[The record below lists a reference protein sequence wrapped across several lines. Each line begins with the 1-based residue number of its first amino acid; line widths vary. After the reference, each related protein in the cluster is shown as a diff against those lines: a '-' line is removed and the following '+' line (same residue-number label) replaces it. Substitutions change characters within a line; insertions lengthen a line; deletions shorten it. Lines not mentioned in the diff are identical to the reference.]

1 MNARPGEP
9 EHDGEV
15 PGVGAP
21 GEPGPATPGE
31 ARPATPGEA
40 AAATWVPPESP
51 DAARPAWLPPGA
63 HPGEPYG
70 PPPGHAGF
78 GTALPPPPTG
88 PYGGPHQ
95 YAASYQNPYGTPP
108 PHPNPYGAPP
118 PYAAGTGHR
127 RRMPRWAKIVLVVG
141 IGMYLASAVV
151 QMVNLLLQHG

>member
-1 MNARPGEP
+1 MNARSDEP
-9 EHDGEV
+9 EHDGEI
-15 PGVGAP
+15 PGAGAS

-31 ARPATPGEA
+31 

-63 HPGEPYG
+63 HPGESYG

-95 YAASYQNPYGTPP
+95 YAASYQDTYGTPP
-108 PHPNPYGAPP
+108 SHPNPYGAPP
-118 PYAAGTGHR
+118 PYTPGPTAHR
-127 RRMPRWAKIVLVVG
+127 PRMPRWAKIVLVVG
-141 IGMYLASAVV
+141 IGFYVLSGIAEVV
-151 QMVNLLLQHG
+151 NLLLLQHG